1 MHSPHLDTILSLLVE
16 QYTCAVADDKQAM
29 AFPDLLTVVEQC
41 LMFCRKL
48 GLRMIETFVN
58 VRLAQVKADKPRC
71 PDCGEPMELLA
82 NSHWKHGTPLGL
94 VDVADVYAYCR
105 PCNRSCRPL
114 HALLGTDREPWS
126 LAVEKDAVDLCSD
139 ESCERASHKL
149 EQHHPGVQIGRTSML
164 RMLHNNGTLARDFVT
179 RKLQEALE
187 QAAEEGNDG
196 SQGHALLELEV
207 EHDGGMIP
215 VALLE
220 PLPSAPGAEPE
231 RTPVRDLLKRRK
243 NMFWQ
248 EVKVGLVQVPGEVQ
262 GRLYSVRP
270 HGELDEAFDDLFALA
285 RIKGCTDST
294 QVRGLSDGAQH
305 IRTRLQE
312 TFHSCDFLFILDRP
326 HAREHL
332 TEAGEALAAHGG
344 LGAQPWADAAMDK
357 LESGNVLSVVFEL
370 RKAYEATGA
379 EPLRLNANYFERN
392 QDAVAYADYRA
403 KGWSTA
409 SSEVESAHRH
419 IVQVRIK
426 IPGAWWHPDNV
437 PGVLALRMLKAN
449 GWWED
454 FWKERRNAWHQRAQ
468 TFAREQGYRRR
479 AA

>member
-1 MHSPHLDTILSLLVE
+1 MCAPHLDSIRSLVIAQYALLVS
-16 QYTCAVADDKQAM
+16 DDLQRS
-29 AFPDLLTVVEQC
+29 AFPDLLSVVEQC
-41 LMFCRKL
+41 VQLSREI
-48 GLRMIETFVN
+48 GLQMIETFVK
-58 VRLAQVKADKPRC
+58 VRHSQVKADKPQC
-71 PDCGEPMELLA
+71 PGCGNPMELHS
-82 NSHWKHGTPLGL
+82 NSTWKHGTPLGP
-94 VDVADVYAYCR
+94 VHVPDIYAYCR
-105 PCNRSCRPL
+105 SCHQACRPL
-114 HALLGTDREPWS
+114 HAALGTDREPWS
-126 LAVEKDAVDLCSD
+126 LAVEKLALDLCTD
-139 ESCERASHKL
+139 ESCERASRKL

-164 RMLHNNGTLARDFVT
+164 RILHNNGALARGFVQ
-179 RKLQEALE
+179 RKLGQAWA
-187 QAAEEGNDG
+187 QAAEEGCDR
-196 SQGHALLELEV
+196 QQADVLPELEV

-220 PLPSAPGAEPE
+220 PLAAAQDAEPVL
-231 RTPVRDLLKRRK
+231 TPVRRLLKRRR

-248 EVKVGLVQVPGEVQ
+248 EVKVGLVQVPGQVQ

-270 HGELDEAFDDLFALA
+270 NTELDEAFHDLFALA
-285 RIKGCTDST
+285 RLKGCRDST

-332 TEAGEALAAHGG
+332 TEAGEALAPHTGID
-344 LGAQPWADAAMDK
+344 AQQWAEDALQR
-357 LESGNVLSVVFEL
+357 LERGDAPSVVLEL

-392 QDAVAYADYRA
+392 QDAVAYAQYRA

-419 IVQVRIK
+419 VVQARIK

-437 PGVLALRMLKAN
+437 PGVLALRMIKAN
-449 GWWED
+449 GWWD
-454 FWKERRNAWHQRAQ
+454 DYWKERRYAWHQRALS
-468 TFAREQGYRRR
+468 FARHGGHRPR

>member
-1 MHSPHLDTILSLLVE
+1 MCPPHLDSIRSLVIE
-16 QYTCAVADDKQAM
+16 QYARLVADDSPCS

-41 LMFCRKL
+41 QELCREIGLLM
-48 GLRMIETFVN
+48 IDSFVK
-58 VRLAQVKADKPRC
+58 VRHAQVKADKPRC

-82 NSHWKHGTPLGL
+82 NSTWKHGTPLGL
-94 VDVADVYAYCR
+94 VHVPDIYAYCR
-105 PCNRSCRPL
+105 PCGRACRPL

-126 LAVEKDAVDLCSD
+126 LAVEKLALNLCTD

-164 RMLHNNGTLARDFVT
+164 RILHNNGALARDFVQ
-179 RKLQEALE
+179 RKLGQALE
-187 QAAEEGNDG
+187 QAAQEGCDRL
-196 SQGHALLELEV
+196 QLDALPELEV

-215 VALLE
+215 VAVLE
-220 PLPSAPGAEPE
+220 PLPTAPDAEPE
-231 RTPVRDLLKRRK
+231 RTPVRGLPKRRR

-248 EVKVGLVQVPGEVQ
+248 EVKVGLVQVPGQVQ

-270 HGELDEAFDDLFALA
+270 NTELDEAFNDLFALA
-285 RIKGCTDST
+285 RLKGCRDST

-305 IRTRLQE
+305 IRTRMQE

-332 TEAGEALAAHGG
+332 TEAGEALAPHTGI
-344 LGAQPWADAAMDK
+344 GAQQWAEAALKK
-357 LESGNVLSVVFEL
+357 LECGNAPSVVLEL
-370 RKAYEATGA
+370 RNAYETTGA

-392 QDAVAYADYRA
+392 QDAVAYAEYRA

-419 IVQVRIK
+419 VVQVRIK

-437 PGVLALRMLKAN
+437 PGVLALRMIKAN
-449 GWWED
+449 GWWD
-454 FWKERRNAWHQRAQ
+454 DYWKERRHGWHQRAQ
-468 TFAREQGYRRR
+468 TFARNGGHRPRV
-479 AA
+479 A